1 MHVITFQHLFYS
13 IHFINLLNT
22 ALWVHHPFFDEKY
35 QHYKYCFGE
44 RSIMPYELALVN
56 IPLLRHGSYFF
67 SCFRK
72 MSAAIYGV
80 YDFDAWDITH
90 EFMIYETLSNI
101 QNKFR
106 SADNAFTSLE
116 RKCHEIS
123 GEFKPG
129 NGYCKLNK
137 DIAWVLKG

>member
-1 MHVITFQHLFYS
+1 
-13 IHFINLLNT
+13 
-22 ALWVHHPFFDEKY
+22 
-35 QHYKYCFGE
+35 
-44 RSIMPYELALVN
+44 
-56 IPLLRHGSYFF
+56 
-67 SCFRK
+67 
-72 MSAAIYGV
+72 MSTAIYGV

-129 NGYCKLNK
+129 KEETKLYDHIVRIIVLLKRWLLQIEQGYCMGTERIENTLTSNDLVTKNHILLN
-137 DIAWVLKG
+137 